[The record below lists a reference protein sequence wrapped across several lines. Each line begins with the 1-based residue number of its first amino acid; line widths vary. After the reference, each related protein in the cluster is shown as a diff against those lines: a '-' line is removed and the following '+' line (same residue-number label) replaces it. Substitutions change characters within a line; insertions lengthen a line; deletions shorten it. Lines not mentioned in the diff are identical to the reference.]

1 MSERK
6 RVHFPASKTRKRAG
20 SFAITVFTVFL
31 WLYAIISLYP
41 LIWMLFYSLK
51 DNNEIF
57 VTNPFGAPLIWQFG
71 NYAKAWSQY
80 NVPLYFGNSIFVGIA
95 TVALTV
101 VCALPFVFAVSRLR
115 WRWQSKARTL
125 IALGMFIP
133 VQAIMIPVVQTVKTL
148 GLMGSRFSLIFPYS
162 GINLAFACM
171 VFYGFFMGIP
181 HEMEEAACIDG
192 ASVYQTFFH
201 IMVPLVTPATITICI
216 YVFLASW
223 NEFILANV
231 LVGSIAKLKTLPL
244 GVLFFQGQFTTDW
257 GSMGAT
263 MIIASLPAI
272 MVYALFSE
280 QVERAMTI
288 GGAVKG

>member
-1 MSERK
+1 MKKQMAHGKALHQGKRK
-6 RVHFPASKTRKRAG
+6 GKAATR
-20 SFAITVFTVFL
+20 IFTVFL
-31 WLYAIISLYP
+31 WVYAVVSLYP
-41 LIWMLFYSLK
+41 LLWMLFYSLK

-57 VTNPFGAPLIWQFG
+57 LTNPFGPPLVWQFG

-80 NVPLYFGNSIFVGIA
+80 DVPLYFYNSLVVGIA
-95 TVALTV
+95 TVILTV

-115 WRWQSKARTL
+115 WRLQKKARTL

-133 VQAIMIPVVQTVKTL
+133 VQAIMIPVVQTVKAL
-148 GLMGSRFSLIFPYS
+148 GLMGTRFSLIFPYS

-171 VFYGFFMGIP
+171 VFYGFFLGIP
-181 HEMEEAACIDG
+181 REMEEAACIDG
-192 ASVYQTFFH
+192 ASIYQTFFH
-201 IMVPLVTPATITICI
+201 IMVPLVAPATITICI

-231 LVGSIAKLKTLPL
+231 LVGSVARLKTLPL

-272 MVYALFSE
+272 LVYALFSD